1 MNKDGTLTEQE
12 VLQRTNFEVNVQL
25 VSNLLIALEKK
36 HKGNKKITNVLSAF
50 REMCIYTWSL
60 QVDVREVTDK
70 ASKIKY
76 QYNLMKDEFY
86 NYKPIKKNNNGN

>member
-12 VLQRTNFEVNVQL
+12 VLQRTNFELNVQQ
-25 VSNLLIALEKK
+25 VASLLNALEKK
-36 HKGNKKITNVLSAF
+36 HKGNKQIKNVAIAF
-50 REMCIYTWSL
+50 REMCVYTWGL
-60 QVDVREVTDK
+60 QVDIRELTSK

-86 NYKPIKKNNNGN
+86 KYKPIKTIK